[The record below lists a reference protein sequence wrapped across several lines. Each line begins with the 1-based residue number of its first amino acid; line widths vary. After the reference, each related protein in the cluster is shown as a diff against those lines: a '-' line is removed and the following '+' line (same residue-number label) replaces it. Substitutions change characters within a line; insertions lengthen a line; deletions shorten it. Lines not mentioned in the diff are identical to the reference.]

1 MNCHINEISCLS
13 LKSLVIWLSYLWNVR
28 FTKCPDTG
36 KTCFWTFLSWDV
48 LLKSFVFVINLNN
61 IIREICIEDLPG
73 LLVLLIT
80 LYSSW
85 RKTVFLLKNQELQ
98 GVLNSRENQKN
109 SILILPW
116 TKLKFNL
123 KLTRLKCWAGE
134 ETRSLF
140 LSEIHLY

>member
-28 FTKCPDTG
+28 FTKCPVSG